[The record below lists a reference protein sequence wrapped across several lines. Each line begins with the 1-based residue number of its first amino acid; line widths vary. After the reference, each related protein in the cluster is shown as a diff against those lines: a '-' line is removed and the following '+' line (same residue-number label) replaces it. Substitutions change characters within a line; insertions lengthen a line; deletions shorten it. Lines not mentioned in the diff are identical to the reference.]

1 MPSSHFA
8 LAIHKQD
15 KLDHRRRV
23 GSAGICAER
32 MRDRSS
38 AATPDLHTIT
48 ASEASQATPFIRMI
62 FLG

>member
-23 GSAGICAER
+23 GSTASARSECGTVRPFHTGFAYDHCKR
-32 MRDRSS
+32 QTRRHRSS
-38 AATPDLHTIT
+38 
-48 ASEASQATPFIRMI
+48 
-62 FLG
+62 G